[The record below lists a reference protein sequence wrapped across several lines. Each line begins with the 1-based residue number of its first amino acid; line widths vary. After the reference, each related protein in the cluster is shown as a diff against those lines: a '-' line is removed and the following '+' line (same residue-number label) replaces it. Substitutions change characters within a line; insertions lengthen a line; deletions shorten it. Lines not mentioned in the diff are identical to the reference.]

1 MTSGFDCLLDNK
13 IFPLGKSEVKDIVVT
28 GITIIY
34 FLHNGIIK
42 VVFTFL
48 ISLLFLFDQLYVS

>member
-1 MTSGFDCLLDNK
+1 MTSGFDCLLGNK
-13 IFPLGKSEVKDIVVT
+13 IFPLGESEVKAIVVT
-28 GITIIY
+28 GIIVVYI
-34 FLHNGIIK
+34 LHNGTIT

>member
-1 MTSGFDCLLDNK
+1 MTSGFDCLLGNK
-13 IFPLGKSEVKDIVVT
+13 IFPLEESEVKAIVVT
-28 GITIIY
+28 GIIVVYI
-34 FLHNGIIK
+34 LHNGTIT